1 MLAAAL
7 PSAAPPAR
15 ARPRADA
22 ADAAPLDCAGIMES
36 AEPLALRAVPK
47 RRRSDCTAPSN
58 GSDDAAADDVA
69 SAPQSRRR
77 RRSPPPPREV
87 HRRANGV
94 PSLRNHT
101 WARKKELML
110 DWLRSQNG
118 APVIDG
124 SGDYAAIK
132 EAFDERV
139 ALLRPVRTRND
150 GVPILE
156 SHTQARKKQ
165 LMLDWLRSQRKD
177 DGAPVIDAGF
187 DGDYAAVAAL
197 FDEHARPVR
206 HHRDGVPILDGHPK
220 ARKQQLML
228 DWLRSLRSE
237 DGAPVIGADWSGDY
251 AAVKAAFDEHRQ
263 RSRADGVPILQGHGR
278 DMRREMMVT
287 WLREQ
292 RTEDGEPLIPDGDVT
307 FASTPDGDYEVVK
320 DLFDRTVRA
329 ETGFDTYAEYRR
341 NHEIAQRVLD
351 RLNPP
356 RKNQAR
362 NARKMLRYDDDVWTE
377 AEKEADI
384 GRLGDQ
390 QCTFCEALLWPAET
404 VAVPRA
410 KDVEGGTGC
419 CGKTCCSKGTVLM
432 EPVERSP
439 AVDALFDNEPLRK
452 TLVKHSR
459 KYARFGLLT
468 SGRRLAISNGW
479 KMMWKGPPTS
489 SQPSSHGIVP

>member
-15 ARPRADA
+15 ARLRADA

-36 AEPLALRAVPK
+36 AAPLALRAVPK

-58 GSDDAAADDVA
+58 GSDDAAADDAA

-165 LMLDWLRSQRKD
+165 LMLDWLRSLPRVPPRVPPRVRKLTPSASRGASAARAASTD
-177 DGAPVIDAGF
+177 TAAGAGSPGGAPKW
-187 DGDYAAVAAL
+187 
-197 FDEHARPVR
+197 AR
-206 HHRDGVPILDGHPK
+206 
-220 ARKQQLML
+220 
-228 DWLRSLRSE
+228 
-237 DGAPVIGADWSGDY
+237 
-251 AAVKAAFDEHRQ
+251 
-263 RSRADGVPILQGHGR
+263 
-278 DMRREMMVT
+278 
-287 WLREQ
+287 
-292 RTEDGEPLIPDGDVT
+292 
-307 FASTPDGDYEVVK
+307 
-320 DLFDRTVRA
+320 
-329 ETGFDTYAEYRR
+329 
-341 NHEIAQRVLD
+341 
-351 RLNPP
+351 
-356 RKNQAR
+356 
-362 NARKMLRYDDDVWTE
+362 
-377 AEKEADI
+377 
-384 GRLGDQ
+384 
-390 QCTFCEALLWPAET
+390 
-404 VAVPRA
+404 
-410 KDVEGGTGC
+410 
-419 CGKTCCSKGTVLM
+419 
-432 EPVERSP
+432 
-439 AVDALFDNEPLRK
+439 
-452 TLVKHSR
+452 
-459 KYARFGLLT
+459 
-468 SGRRLAISNGW
+468 
-479 KMMWKGPPTS
+479 
-489 SQPSSHGIVP
+489 